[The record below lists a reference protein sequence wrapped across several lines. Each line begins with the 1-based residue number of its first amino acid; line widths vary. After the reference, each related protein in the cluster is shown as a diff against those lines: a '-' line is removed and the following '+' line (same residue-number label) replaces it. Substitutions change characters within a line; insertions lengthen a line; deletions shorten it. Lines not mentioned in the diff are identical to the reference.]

1 MIIKVGFSWAKVERA
16 SLTEEGFLRDFL
28 GYTVK
33 GMRGVTRTESL
44 YFPKAR
50 IFPAGLANLVVASA
64 RERGYSVEVSR
75 RSLSY
80 TLDSNHD
87 FSKLWPHQKAAIL
100 KALEKERGIIQHATG
115 TGKGTIISCLCGILQ
130 GKILVVVTSVQL
142 LKEMY
147 DRIKKWTGQAPGRV
161 GGGYRELSKRVAV
174 CCVPSLSKLPKSLL
188 ESFTAIMADE
198 CFPSGTLVGNVPI
211 EKVKVG
217 DFVQSWNA
225 TTRTY
230 EPRRVVRIFKSPV
243 KALVQ
248 ITTSDG
254 RKVVA
259 TPGHPFMTKEGWIP
273 AIALCGR
280 SVLIPRKGSEERFV
294 SSWARVDSVEVLEP
308 RSDGSFGEV
317 CKDGYVYNLEVE
329 GTHTYTVNGIVV
341 HNCHGGASNS
351 YWRPL
356 MRCTNAG
363 IRIGFSGTPLNRSDK
378 RSLHIVGLF
387 GEIIHKY
394 TPEQAAND
402 KVTARAHLRIVKC
415 KVPPLLAEKYA
426 KEGDYAGWDRVALAN
441 NRTRNLKILDL
452 IHKTEAPR
460 IVFVRTLHH
469 QEILSGQYGLHHG
482 KAGVAHVNHT
492 TEDEEVDRIK
502 AGIENGAIQT
512 LISGPIFKQG
522 VDMRRIA
529 TVINAAGGKAVVDV
543 IQKAGRGS
551 RRIQDDGSHKESF
564 MMVDFEDQGCG
575 CEGKLHRSC
584 EWLERHSRL
593 RREAYERFGYKPQDF
608 QA

>member
-50 IFPAGLANLVVASA
+50 IFPAGLANLVVVSA
-64 RERGYSVEVSR
+64 RERGFSVEVSR

-161 GGGYRELSKRVAV
+161 GGGYRELSKRVTV

-188 ESFTAIMADE
+188 ESFTAILGDE
-198 CFPSGTLVGNVPI
+198 V
-211 EKVKVG
+211 
-217 DFVQSWNA
+217 
-225 TTRTY
+225 
-230 EPRRVVRIFKSPV
+230 
-243 KALVQ
+243 
-248 ITTSDG
+248 
-254 RKVVA
+254 
-259 TPGHPFMTKEGWIP
+259 H
-273 AIALCGR
+273 
-280 SVLIPRKGSEERFV
+280 
-294 SSWARVDSVEVLEP
+294 SSSSA
-308 RSDGSFGEV
+308 
-317 CKDGYVYNLEVE
+317 
-329 GTHTYTVNGIVV
+329 
-341 HNCHGGASNS
+341 S
-351 YWRPL
+351 YWRPI
-356 MRCTNAG
+356 MKCTNAG

-378 RSLHIVGLF
+378 KSLHTVGLF

-608 QA
+608 QT